1 MYKML
6 KKILSVALTLLT
18 IASLCTGIFAA
29 AGDSYLDMG
38 TKAYTYREINTAY
51 TTSDLFNNFKNVMPG
66 DKRSQTIVL
75 TNKSEAAFLSLT
87 LSGVEHDATDNPIHE
102 AVAATWQNAEG
113 TLTDEQILAKMK
125 DFLRLMTITIYKDN
139 ANGAQLFSGTADT
152 IIDTGIYLGEITK
165 DAPLT
170 LYVTLDVST
179 DMDNDYA
186 GKAGEIDW
194 RFDVK
199 GVNKNS
205 LTVKKVWDDNNYK
218 KRPTSI
224 NVTLYKTDRNG
235 GDPVE
240 VETVTLTQ
248 KVQWTHTWTDLS
260 DEFTYSVVEDGVPD
274 KYTVSYDTTEE
285 GIVKIINFYNY
296 KPPVIPW
303 YPQPDKPEPPET
315 EPVETEPE
323 ETEPEETEPEE
334 TKPEETEPEETEP
347 PVIEEPE
354 VRDLTVVKTWA
365 EDKAE
370 DRPTSVT
377 VALYKAEN
385 EVEKVVLGDWNNW
398 SYTWCDLD
406 ANEQWSVL
414 EVDIPLGY
422 TPSYAADGDTVT
434 ITNQASLIQ
443 TGQLNWPIPVLCGV
457 GVLLI
462 GGGVLLLRKK
472 KENENA

>member
-1 MYKML
+1 MTKL
-6 KKILSVALTLLT
+6 FKKILSLTLTLLT

-29 AGDSYLDMG
+29 EGDSYLDMG
-38 TKAYTYREINTAY
+38 TKEYTYHEINTDY
-51 TTSDLFNNFKNVMPG
+51 TTSDLFNNFKDVMPG
-66 DKRSQTIVL
+66 DKRSQTIIL
-75 TNKSEAAFLSLT
+75 TNKTEAEFLSLT
-87 LSGVEHDATDNPIHE
+87 LYGVEHGTDNPINPD
-102 AVAATWQNAEG
+102 VAATWQDEQNS
-113 TLTDEQILAKMK
+113 LTDDDILEKMK
-125 DFLRLMTITIYKDN
+125 DFLKLMEITIYKDN
-139 ANGAQLFSGTADT
+139 ANGERLFFGTADT
-152 IIDTGIYLGEITK
+152 IIGTGIFLGEIT
-165 DAPLT
+165 DELT

-179 DMDNDYA
+179 EMSNEYA
-186 GKAGEIDW
+186 NKAGEIDW

-205 LTVKKVWDDNNYK
+205 LTVLKVWKDNGYK
-218 KRPTSI
+218 KRPDSI
-224 NVTLYKTDRNG
+224 TVTLYQTDRNG
-235 GDPVE
+235 GDPE
-240 VETVTLTQ
+240 KFNTITLR
-248 KVQWTHTWTDLS
+248 KENNWTHTWTNLS
-260 DEFTYSVVEDGVPD
+260 DEFIWSVEEDGVPD

-285 GIVKIINFYNY
+285 GVVKITNFYDY

-303 YPQPDKPEPPET
+303 YPQPNVPDPRPQPPET
-315 EPVETEPE
+315 EPD

-377 VALYKAEN
+377 VALYNSEV

-406 ANEQWSVL
+406 ANEQWCVL

-422 TPSYAADGDTVT
+422 TPSYAAEGDTVT

-457 GVLLI
+457 GVLLV

-472 KENENA
+472 KENEDA